1 MKAIDFTARLFAAI
15 HKTSL
20 THLHVGY
27 LMSLAAGLSTASE
40 VAEFFGMPNSGP
52 VSQAFKKLIKEGYV
66 SSEIDTLSGEA
77 LYSLTEK
84 GKLSIGEILSFLPK
98 K

>member
-15 HKTSL
+15 HKTPL
-20 THLHVGY
+20 TYQQAGY
-27 LMSLAAGLSTASE
+27 LMSLAAGLTTASE
-40 VAEFFGMPNSGP
+40 VAEFFGIASSGP
-52 VSQAFKKLIKEGYV
+52 VSQTFKHLHKEGYILA
-66 SSEIDTLSGEA
+66 EQDMLSGDT

-84 GKLSIGEILSFLPK
+84 GKQTVCSLLSFLPK

>member
-15 HKTSL
+15 HKTPL
-20 THLHVGY
+20 THLQAGY

-40 VAEFFGMPNSGP
+40 VGEFFGMSNSGP

-66 SSEIDTLSGEA
+66 SSEVDTLSGEA
-77 LYSLTEK
+77 LYTLTEK
-84 GKLSIGEILSFLPK
+84 GKLSISEILSFLPK